1 MTTHK
6 SHSDVVKRLS
16 RASGHLDRVIK
27 MINEES
33 PCLDI
38 AQQFQAVIN
47 ALSAAKTILV
57 QDHIEHCLTAAL
69 EGGKAFKVKDKIQ
82 EFKEVVKYL

>member
-6 SHSDVVKRLS
+6 SHPEIVKRLR

-47 ALSAAKTILV
+47 ALSNAKTILV

-69 EGGKAFKVKDKIQ
+69 EGGSNSSSNGKIH
-82 EFKEVVKYL
+82 EFKEIVKYL